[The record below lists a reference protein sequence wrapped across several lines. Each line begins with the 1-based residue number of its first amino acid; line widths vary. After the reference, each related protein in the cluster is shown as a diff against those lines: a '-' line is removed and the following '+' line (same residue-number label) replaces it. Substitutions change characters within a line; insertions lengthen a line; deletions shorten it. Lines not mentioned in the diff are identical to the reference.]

1 MLGAIAIGSSALFVK
16 VSETG
21 PVATAFWRICIAL
34 PFLWTWSLAGSRARH
49 AASYR
54 AQWRLL
60 VAAGAFFA
68 ADLAVWHW
76 SILLTSI
83 ANSTLLVNLAPVFV
97 TLAAWLWLRESV
109 SSRFMGGLALAVAG
123 MCVLIGGDFAVTS
136 KAVLGDAL
144 ALVTAVFYAGYQIT
158 VTRLRSSIA
167 TSALM
172 AWTGLVSAALLLPV
186 ALLAHEQLLPVS
198 SGGWLTLAALALIS
212 QVAGQSLI
220 AYAMAH
226 LPTTFSSV
234 GLLMQPV
241 AAAIFAWAWLG
252 ESVSLVQMAGGATVL
267 LGIAFVHR
275 AAYTETEEHDEKHF

>member
-16 VSETG
+16 VSEAG
-21 PVATAFWRICIAL
+21 PVATAFWRIFIAL
-34 PFLWTWSLAGSRARH
+34 PFLWAWSLAGSRARH

-54 AQWRLL
+54 AQRRLL
-60 VAAGAFFA
+60 IVAGAFFA
-68 ADLAVWHW
+68 ADLSVWHW

-97 TLAAWLWLRESV
+97 ALTAWLWLRESV
-109 SSRFMGGLALAVAG
+109 NRKFMGGLALAVAG

-144 ALVTAVFYAGYQIT
+144 ALVTAMFYAGYQIT

-186 ALLAHEQLLPVS
+186 ALLMHEQLLPVS

-275 AAYTETEEHDEKHF
+275 AAYTETEERDEKHF